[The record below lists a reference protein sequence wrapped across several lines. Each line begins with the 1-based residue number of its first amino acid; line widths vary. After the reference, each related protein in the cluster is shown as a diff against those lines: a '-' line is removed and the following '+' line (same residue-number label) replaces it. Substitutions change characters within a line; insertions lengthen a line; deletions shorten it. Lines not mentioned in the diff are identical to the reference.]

1 MLVFYHVFWFGS
13 GGRIS
18 SDFRL
23 SKVCPSLDCSLPPME
38 GDTGQR
44 QQMCV
49 ANIKMFYSRRC
60 LNFPGS
66 ITVFVVVRWILF
78 HAGFYCF
85 REIMIQIKGRQAQDG
100 GHCQRCCRALP
111 ASAHL
116 VACLREM
123 GRWCSPPTRRMIEAA
138 SVAAADVARMQRL
151 GHISN
156 GCKG

>member
-1 MLVFYHVFWFGS
+1 
-13 GGRIS
+13 
-18 SDFRL
+18 
-23 SKVCPSLDCSLPPME
+23 
-38 GDTGQR
+38 
-44 QQMCV
+44 
-49 ANIKMFYSRRC
+49 MFYSRRC

-123 GRWCSPPTRRMIEAA
+123 GRWCSPPTRRMIEVA
-138 SVAAADVARMQRL
+138 SVAAVDVAADAKATSATAAKAIGQLRGPWSFLFSLKKNLFYLNESSTLKQDIL
-151 GHISN
+151 LH
-156 GCKG
+156 KLPKPLTYQVLELF